1 MPFCYTGS
9 LATAGNTATH
19 ATPNTE
25 TEVFFIKAGST
36 RSTGLYAIDV
46 GGKGAGLTSLSGI
59 GFRLIRW
66 ATAATS
72 GTSLTPQPHDPGA
85 QAYTGTAASA
95 PTAGTTRTNRAVF
108 TCGATSPGGWW
119 AKTPDSMHVL
129 PAGNAA
135 SYDLLSISGT
145 ASLNFEFSFEVAEG

>member
-9 LATAGNTATH
+9 LATAANTATSGS
-19 ATPNTE
+19 ANTE
-25 TEVFFIKAGST
+25 VEVFFVKAGST

-46 GGKGAGLTSLSGI
+46 GGKGAGLTALSGI

-66 ATAATS
+66 ATAATA
-72 GTSLTPQPHDPGA
+72 GTSLTPQPNDPGA
-85 QAYTGTAASA
+85 QAYTGTSASA

-119 AKTPDSMHVL
+119 AKTPNSMHVL

-135 SYDLLSISGT
+135 SFDLLSVSGT
-145 ASLNFEFSFEVAEG
+145 TSLNFEWSFEVSE

>member
-46 GGKGAGLTSLSGI
+46 GGKGAGLTTLSGI

-66 ATAATS
+66 ATAATA
-72 GTSLTPQPHDPGA
+72 GTSFTPQPQDPGA

-95 PTAGTTRTNRAVF
+95 PTAGSTRTNRNIF
-108 TCGATSPGGWW
+108 TCGATSPNGWW
-119 AKTPDSMHVL
+119 AKTPDAVHVL

-145 ASLNFEFSFEVAEG
+145 ASLNFEWSLEVVEG